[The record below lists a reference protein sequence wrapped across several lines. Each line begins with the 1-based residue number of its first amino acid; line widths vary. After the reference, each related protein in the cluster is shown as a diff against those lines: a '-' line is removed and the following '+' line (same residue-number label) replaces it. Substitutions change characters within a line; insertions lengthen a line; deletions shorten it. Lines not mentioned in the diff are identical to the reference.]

1 MHLDPRT
8 HLLVRKC
15 FQLSVVETHIR
26 SLLHVF
32 FGLIISSKTLS
43 ITNTMPRSRLC
54 LRFISLLLFTSSFLM
69 IHALTCRPDQVQALM
84 KFKNEFDSPG
94 CNRSDYLNGVQCDNA
109 TGTVTK
115 LQLPSGCFTGI
126 LRPNS
131 SLFELH
137 HLRYLN
143 LSHNNFTSSSLPSEF
158 SNLNRLE
165 VLSLASS
172 SFTGQVPSSF
182 SKLISLIHLNLSHNE
197 LTGSF
202 PLVRTLTN
210 LSVLDLSDNQF
221 SGAIPSDYFSL
232 CPSCLILV

>member
-1 MHLDPRT
+1 
-8 HLLVRKC
+8 
-15 FQLSVVETHIR
+15 
-26 SLLHVF
+26 
-32 FGLIISSKTLS
+32 
-43 ITNTMPRSRLC
+43 
-54 LRFISLLLFTSSFLM
+54 M
-69 IHALTCRPDQVQALM
+69 INALTCRPDQIQALM
-84 KFKNEFDSPG
+84 KFKNEFEFAG
-94 CNRSDYLNGVQCDNA
+94 CTRSDYLNGVQCDDA
-109 TGTVTK
+109 TGAVTK

-126 LRPNS
+126 HKPNS

-143 LSHNNFTSSSLPSEF
+143 LSHNNFTAISEF

-182 SKLISLIHLNLSHNE
+182 SKLISLTHLNLSHE
-197 LTGSF
+197 LTDSF

-221 SGAIPSDYFSL
+221 SGAIYL
-232 CPSCLILV
+232 MIYL